1 MHLSRELVRAKEESA
16 AYLQPG
22 YLLDPGYHDML
33 LIEVPLDSHLPAR
46 AARCVHNVCIARFG

>member
-33 LIEVPLDSHLPAR
+33 LI
-46 AARCVHNVCIARFG
+46 